1 MFYTKYLKMYAFFI
15 SSEYKQKTAKLAAEG
30 KKETKK
36 VQALEL
42 PTLL

>member
-1 MFYTKYLKMYAFFI
+1 MYAFFI
-15 SSEYKQKTAKLAAEG
+15 SSEHKQKTAKLAAEG
-30 KKETKK
+30 KKRKRKK